1 MRIEKKP
8 IIPERIRKTEG
19 NFSYVPFRFL
29 SGGFFNGLSRDE
41 KLLYFLLVMVSDRK
55 GLSYYSQDKMSTLL
69 EMNLDE
75 FIEARN
81 GLIEKSLIAFDGLLF
96 QVLSLPEAPPV
107 VKLRKPLEKRED
119 FMREDSL
126 TIRQYLLKEEQPG
139 GFNG

>member
-1 MRIEKKP
+1 
-8 IIPERIRKTEG
+8 
-19 NFSYVPFRFL
+19 
-29 SGGFFNGLSRDE
+29 
-41 KLLYFLLVMVSDRK
+41 
-55 GLSYYSQDKMSTLL
+55 MSTLL
-69 EMNLDE
+69 ELNLDE

-96 QVLSLPEAPPV
+96 QVLSLPEAPV